1 MDNRNQKLYNALI
14 EYLEPR
20 FNKIETDVSE
30 LKKDVSELKKDVSLL
45 KLEVLNINKYISQ
58 ENEVKEIKANKMFED
73 FLEKKNI
80 KFKKIDWRLV
90 YDFNGLLVTDLDG
103 CYLLNPKINN
113 RKVLNSQNF
122 GKRGINE
129 NTIQQ
134 IINYNK
140 TRDTEFN
147 LPQRLVIIES
157 KSFFDKYQID
167 KKIKQLFLI
176 HQILVQSQN
185 QENEPH
191 LQGHIRFRDMVQLYN
206 LQSLPLDV
214 YLVISGHLKHEM
226 LNYILKCNE
235 GITEEEY
242 NDFELKSLLDSYEFK
257 KASKTIL
264 NFNLRIK
271 TENLQQFINS
281 LNNEIKKNSNN
292 IFLNNLKKQIKSFR
306 DIEQY
311 LNFCRGKIGYL
322 FYDKEYLDYLNRF
335 Y

>member
-1 MDNRNQKLYNALI
+1 MDNRNKKLYNALI

-30 LKKDVSELKKDVSLL
+30 LKKDVSSL

-80 KFKKIDWRLV
+80 KFEKNDWRFI
-90 YDFNGLLVTDLDG
+90 YNFNGLLVTDLDG
-103 CYLLNPKINN
+103 CYLLNPRITINSRQGLNTQKFRN
-113 RKVLNSQNF
+113 RGMNDFTL
-122 GKRGINE
+122 
-129 NTIQQ
+129 QQ
-134 IINYNK
+134 IINTNK

-185 QENEPH
+185 PQN
-191 LQGHIRFRDMVQLYN
+191 GHKRFRNMVQLYN
-206 LQSLPLDV
+206 LQSLPLDI

-226 LNYILKCNE
+226 LNYILKCNK

-242 NDFELKSLLDSYEFK
+242 NNFELKSLLDSYEFK
-257 KASKTIL
+257 QASKTIL
-264 NFNLRIK
+264 NFNLRIR

-292 IFLNNLKKQIKSFR
+292 IFLNNLKKQINSFR
-306 DIEQY
+306 DMEQY
-311 LNFCRGKIGYL
+311 LNFCRRKIGYL
-322 FYDKEYLDYLNRF
+322 FYDKEHLDYLNRF
-335 Y
+335 NQLNL